1 MKSRRAEE
9 DEEVQLL
16 IKQTNEL
23 NNEMISSDKQLNLAK
38 SKIGSEIS
46 SRGDKYIEETIEL

>member
-1 MKSRRAEE
+1 M
-9 DEEVQLL
+9 QLL